1 MSNVKANTEKPKRDK
16 YTWLNKCRSHIK
28 TYIHLNIYT
37 SIVLAAVA
45 IVMLLIG
52 LCIVAGN
59 GFYIFQIF
67 DDYSVSLPLLF
78 ITFMQCVGVTWI
90 YGSEK

>member
-1 MSNVKANTEKPKRDK
+1 MSLPYK
-16 YTWLNKCRSHIK
+16 
-28 TYIHLNIYT
+28 NIYT
-37 SIVLAAVA
+37 SIVLAAAA

-67 DDYSVSLPLLF
+67 DDYSVSLPLVF
-78 ITFMQCVGVTWI
+78 VAFMQCVGVTWI